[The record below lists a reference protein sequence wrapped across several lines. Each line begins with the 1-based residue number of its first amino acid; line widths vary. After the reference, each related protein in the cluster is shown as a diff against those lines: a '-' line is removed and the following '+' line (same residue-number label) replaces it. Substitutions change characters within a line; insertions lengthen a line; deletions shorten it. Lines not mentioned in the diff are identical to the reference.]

1 LSLSLAR
8 SNGHTVNNVTTSPT
22 TTFGKSSLSSIAP
35 PIAPIA
41 PFASTRPRIS
51 QMRAGFGKRN
61 SFDVAEL
68 DDNQSGSST
77 RRRTQSMSASSLF
90 AAFDHLSISKP
101 ETIPK
106 VELATPASVD
116 TSGTGVVRPPVLVKT
131 LPIPGKRLPVFA
143 NLSVSPK
150 LDIQSC

>member
-22 TTFGKSSLSSIAP
+22 PTFGKSSISSIAP

-41 PFASTRPRIS
+41 PSASTRPRIS
-51 QMRAGFGKRN
+51 QMRAGFCKRN

-101 ETIPK
+101 E
-106 VELATPASVD
+106 ATPSVD